1 MTVRLYDRDVDLLEF
16 EARVLSCEPAGDAWA
31 VTLDQTAFFP
41 EGGGQGADHGFL
53 GEAAVLDVQDRQ
65 GVVVHR
71 VDRPL
76 PVGETVTGRVDGDR
90 RFAMMQQHSGEHV
103 LSGLI
108 CRLYGYHNVGFHIG
122 TEAVTVDFSGP
133 LTEEDLLRV
142 ERLANEAV
150 WRDIPVKAWIP
161 APEELANLPY
171 RSKKAID
178 GDLRLVEIEGCA
190 RCACCGTHVHSTGQI
205 GMIRIVDAIHYKGGM
220 RLFILCGG
228 RALAYEQALQRQARE
243 ASRSLS
249 VQPSGLSEAVRRLQ
263 AEADE
268 QRSRANRLAMTAFE
282 LTARET
288 AGLPVRVLRGDMLEV
303 SQLRKA
309 AGSLG
314 GRLSLVLLPREQ
326 GWSFAL
332 SSAEQDVRPA
342 AQALTAAFGGK
353 GGGPKDMVQ
362 GVLNGGTEAEIRQ
375 LLETL

>member
-1 MTVRLYDRDVDLLEF
+1 M
-16 EARVLSCEPAGDAWA
+16 
-31 VTLDQTAFFP
+31 
-41 EGGGQGADHGFL
+41 
-53 GEAAVLDVQDRQ
+53 
-65 GVVVHR
+65 
-71 VDRPL
+71 
-76 PVGETVTGRVDGDR
+76 
-90 RFAMMQQHSGEHV
+90 
-103 LSGLI
+103 
-108 CRLYGYHNVGFHIG
+108 
-122 TEAVTVDFSGP
+122 
-133 LTEEDLLRV
+133 
-142 ERLANEAV
+142 
-150 WRDIPVKAWIP
+150 
-161 APEELANLPY
+161 
-171 RSKKAID
+171 
-178 GDLRLVEIEGCA
+178 EIEGCD

>member
-178 GDLRLVEIEGCA
+178 GDLRLVEIEGCD

-228 RALAYEQALQRQARE
+228 RALAYEQALQRQARD

-288 AGLPVRVLRGDMLEV
+288 AGQPVRVLRGDMLEAG
-303 SQLRKA
+303 QLRKA

-314 GRLSLVLLPREQ
+314 GRLGLVLLPREQ

-342 AQALTAAFGGK
+342 AQALTTAFGGK